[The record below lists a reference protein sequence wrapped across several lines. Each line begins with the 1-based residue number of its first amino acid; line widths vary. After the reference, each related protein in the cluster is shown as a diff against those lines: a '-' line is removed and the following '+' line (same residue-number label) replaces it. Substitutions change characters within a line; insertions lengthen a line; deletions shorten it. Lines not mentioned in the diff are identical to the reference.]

1 MGIKVPLNHF
11 NSDRHNP
18 FRKLAADS
26 CLDTALSL
34 YNNSKKV
41 QFIQIMYNFKNAAF
55 KMKK

>member
-11 NSDRHNP
+11 NSDRRNP

-34 YNNSKKV
+34 YNNSRKGPIYTNYVFYKAH
-41 QFIQIMYNFKNAAF
+41 FLMFR
-55 KMKK
+55 

>member
-18 FRKLAADS
+18 FRKPAADS

-34 YNNSKKV
+34 YNNSEKV
-41 QFIQIMYNFKNAAF
+41 QFTKIVISLILIIAENA
-55 KMKK
+55 